1 MGYSRGHLCEQG
13 VPRALVYKM
22 PLGKE
27 TFTCYSEYYGNT
39 YTAEEK
45 PTEDE
50 KVARVKAEEEEKR
63 VRHMKELWKLDR
75 KFGKNRN
82 GTRMIR

>member
-1 MGYSRGHLCEQG
+1 MVGDYYRNSTRIERDID
-13 VPRALVYKM
+13 PRT
-22 PLGKE
+22 